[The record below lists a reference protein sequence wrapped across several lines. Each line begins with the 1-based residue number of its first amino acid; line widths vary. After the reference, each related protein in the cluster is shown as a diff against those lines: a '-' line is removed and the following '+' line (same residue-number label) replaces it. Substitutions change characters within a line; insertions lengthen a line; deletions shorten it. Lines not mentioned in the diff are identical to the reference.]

1 MNITLKRYLYVV
13 NGFIILLVLG
23 IGYAWSVF
31 VGPLENHYG
40 WGRAQT
46 SLAFTIL
53 MISFALGNLMTGI
66 LSRKIPH
73 KRIVQISSVAMGGG
87 MFLTSMVSS
96 IQLLYFTYSI
106 AVGLSIGMVYNAVVS
121 ITPRWFPEKQGT
133 ITGVLLMAY
142 ALSASILGPVCQF
155 MLARIGVP
163 FTFVTLAIIDF
174 LVLFV
179 GSFNLVAPTTKQKEL
194 LPQAAARK
202 KNEGIKTEI
211 NHWQM
216 LRSKEF
222 YIYFILTVFFIS
234 IALSYLNHVVPA
246 LENDLLLS
254 AETAALV
261 VSAMSI
267 SNGLARPV
275 FGVFYDKTG
284 LTLSLTTLSFI
295 YIFATWTTYFG
306 LWSRTTSLMIIGAC
320 GVLFGFGGQGALM
333 PTITRNLFGE
343 KNFSMNFS
351 IVSLVGIVGSVGPSI
366 IGIIQA
372 AHGNY
377 QLAYLMLAIAT
388 VIPAILIQLLLF
400 FIKRRK

>member
-1 MNITLKRYLYVV
+1 
-13 NGFIILLVLG
+13 
-23 IGYAWSVF
+23 
-31 VGPLENHYG
+31 
-40 WGRAQT
+40 
-46 SLAFTIL
+46 
-53 MISFALGNLMTGI
+53 
-66 LSRKIPH
+66 
-73 KRIVQISSVAMGGG
+73 
-87 MFLTSMVSS
+87 
-96 IQLLYFTYSI
+96 
-106 AVGLSIGMVYNAVVS
+106 
-121 ITPRWFPEKQGT
+121 
-133 ITGVLLMAY
+133 
-142 ALSASILGPVCQF
+142 
-155 MLARIGVP
+155 
-163 FTFVTLAIIDF
+163 
-174 LVLFV
+174 
-179 GSFNLVAPTTKQKEL
+179 
-194 LPQAAARK
+194 
-202 KNEGIKTEI
+202 
-211 NHWQM
+211 
-216 LRSKEF
+216 
-222 YIYFILTVFFIS
+222 
-234 IALSYLNHVVPA
+234 
-246 LENDLLLS
+246 LLS